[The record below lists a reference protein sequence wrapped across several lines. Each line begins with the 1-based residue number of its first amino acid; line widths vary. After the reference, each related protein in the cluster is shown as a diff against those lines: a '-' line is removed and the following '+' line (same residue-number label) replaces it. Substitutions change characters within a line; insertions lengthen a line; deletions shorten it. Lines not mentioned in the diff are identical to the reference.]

1 LEQTNLA
8 KENGERDS
16 SCAPEVSLDGTRK
29 TATEAEATVA
39 LTQIRLVNFRSY
51 VQSEIVVAPSPV
63 ALIGENGVGK
73 TNLLEAI
80 SLLAPGRGLRGAKL
94 AEVQRR
100 APQEPLSDAP
110 FDGALW
116 AVSATLTREDG
127 NWALG
132 TGLAASAN
140 GGERRLM
147 RLNGADAAGAE
158 IAELLPVLWLTPAM
172 DRLFLEGASGR
183 RRFLDRLVFGLDV
196 GHARR
201 SVHYETAMRE
211 RARVLAMGRTDPS
224 WLDGLE
230 YTMAETGSAITQ
242 ARCEAIDALNGELA
256 KRESEGDFPSAQLS
270 LENAPDIATVSD
282 AAVLR
287 ERLYAMRGRDAE
299 AGRTLVGPHI
309 ADLVVRHTEKRA
321 DARQCSTGEQKALLI
336 SIVLAN
342 AWLQKH
348 RRGHAPLL
356 LLDEIAAHLD
366 AGRRASLIA
375 EILALRAQAWMTGTD
390 RALFAGENS
399 ASSIQIYAVTNGRFV
414 PQE

>member
-1 LEQTNLA
+1 MA
-8 KENGERDS
+8 KDNGEWNS
-16 SCAPEVSLDGTRK
+16 PGTPEVSPSETRNS
-29 TATEAEATVA
+29 AADASVSLATVA

-51 VQSEIVVAPSPV
+51 TQSEISVAAAPV

-94 AEVQRR
+94 SEVQRR
-100 APQEPLSDAP
+100 APQEPVSGAP

-116 AVSATLTREDG
+116 AVSATLNREG
-127 NWALG
+127 NDWALG
-132 TGLAASAN
+132 TGIAASSSGA
-140 GGERRLM
+140 ERRLM
-147 RLNGADAAGAE
+147 RLNGADAAGAD
-158 IAELLPVLWLTPAM
+158 IAELLPVLWLTPVM

-201 SVHYETAMRE
+201 TVRYETAMRE
-211 RARVLAMGRTDPS
+211 RARLLAMGRTDPS
-224 WLDGLE
+224 WLEALE
-230 YTMAETGSAITQ
+230 DTMAEMGSAITC
-242 ARCEAIDALNGELA
+242 ARLDAIDALNGELS
-256 KRESEGDFPSAQLS
+256 KRESEGDFPCAQLS
-270 LENAPDIATVSD
+270 LENAPDIATISD
-282 AAVLR
+282 AGVLR
-287 ERLYAMRGRDAE
+287 DRLFAMRGRDAE
-299 AGRTLVGPHI
+299 AGRTLIGPHT

-348 RRGHAPLL
+348 KHGHAPLL

-366 AGRRASLIA
+366 SGRRAALIS

-390 RALFAGENS
+390 RALFARDS
-399 ASSIQIYAVTNGRFV
+399 AESDVQIYAVSNGRFV